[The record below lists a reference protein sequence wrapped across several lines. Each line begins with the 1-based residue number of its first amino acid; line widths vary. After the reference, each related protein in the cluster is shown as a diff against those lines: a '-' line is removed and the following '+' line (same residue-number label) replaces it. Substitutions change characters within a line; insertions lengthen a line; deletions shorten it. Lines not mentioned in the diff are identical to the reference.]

1 MATTIALVAVD
12 GDQAIIGHVG
22 DSRVYRFNG
31 QSLTCETE
39 DHSEVHEAVRE
50 GLLSADQ
57 AALHPRRNV
66 INRALGVE
74 PEVEPDYKTSPIDG
88 RTGFLLC
95 SDGITRHVSDSE
107 IEEIFRNRI
116 HPDYACNR
124 LKELCYAR
132 GAEDNL
138 TAVVIDFGER
148 EYADEP
154 THPSRAAPG
163 AQLPASRIEVAF
175 RPGAVDDNHQPS
187 EQPMP
192 EESMPQRS

>member
-1 MATTIALVAVD
+1 MSLVEDAIERCNKRIYSSSMEAAELSGWRRPCPRGRRWRP
-12 GDQAIIGHVG
+12 GDIGHVG
-22 DSRVYRFNG
+22 DSRVYRFDG

-74 PEVEPDYKTSPIDG
+74 PEVEADYKTSPIDG

-107 IEEIFRNRI
+107 IEEIFRNGFT
-116 HPDYACNR
+116 
-124 LKELCYAR
+124 L
-132 GAEDNL
+132 
-138 TAVVIDFGER
+138 
-148 EYADEP
+148 
-154 THPSRAAPG
+154 SM
-163 AQLPASRIEVAF
+163 PAS
-175 RPGAVDDNHQPS
+175 D
-187 EQPMP
+187 
-192 EESMPQRS
+192 